1 MVPRVQSSLLH
12 VCEFGCVL
20 CVIIPMSLTNSNA
33 EKVNPKKEE
42 KENYLSTMRS
52 LKVAAWRVIN
62 SPF

>member
-1 MVPRVQSSLLH
+1 
-12 VCEFGCVL
+12 
-20 CVIIPMSLTNSNA
+20 MSLTNSNA